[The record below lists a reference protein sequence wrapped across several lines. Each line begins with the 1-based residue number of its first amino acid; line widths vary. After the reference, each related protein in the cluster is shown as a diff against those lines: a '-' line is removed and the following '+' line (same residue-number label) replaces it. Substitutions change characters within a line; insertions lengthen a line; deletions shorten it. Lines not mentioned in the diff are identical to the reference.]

1 MEGLRVKLDRLAFGV
16 GGGGMGLALNARH
29 VGAIEAAREA
39 LGRAAGAVGAGS
51 EVVAMELREALEALG
66 GVLGKMSPDDLLGRI
81 FSEFCI
87 GK

>member
-1 MEGLRVKLDRLAFGV
+1 LPVPSPVWALQAL
-16 GGGGMGLALNARH
+16 GLALERA
-29 VGAIEAAREA
+29 VEAVELGA
-39 LGRAAGAVGAGS
+39 
-51 EVVAMELREALEALG
+51 EVVAMELREALDALG